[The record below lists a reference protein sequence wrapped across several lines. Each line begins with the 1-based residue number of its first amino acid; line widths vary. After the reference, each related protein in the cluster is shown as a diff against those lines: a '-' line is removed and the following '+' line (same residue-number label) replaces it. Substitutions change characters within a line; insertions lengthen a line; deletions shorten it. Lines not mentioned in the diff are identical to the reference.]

1 MVTETEQH
9 VALPKLYGAPAYA
22 RPPKPVVPIERP
34 LDVDDLPL
42 EAERSADAAGA
53 RHRRPGRPW
62 GLEEGPDGHPIHQA
76 GPAALGT
83 PAAGEYVR
91 PLAFGAAGGT
101 RSHGLAADGPVGL
114 QARPF
119 HLRSLAT
126 RLLSGR

>member
-42 EAERSADAAGA
+42 EAERSADERVLATDVLGA
-53 RHRRPGRPW
+53 PW

-76 GPAALGT
+76 GPTAHGI

-101 RSHGLAADGPVGL
+101 GSHGLAADGSVGL

>member
-42 EAERSADAAGA
+42 EAERSADERVLATDVLGA
-53 RHRRPGRPW
+53 PW
-62 GLEEGPDGHPIHQA
+62 GLEEGPDGHPIHQV
-76 GPAALGT
+76 GPAAHGA

-101 RSHGLAADGPVGL
+101 RSHGLAADGSVGL

-119 HLRSLAT
+119 RLRSLAT